1 MLHNTRGI
9 VLRSVKYG
17 DSSLITTLFT
27 EKQGVQTYIV
37 QGARSTKTKSN
48 KAAML
53 QPGTLLELVVYHK
66 PQTNL
71 QRIKEMQYAYIY
83 TALQEEVLKNSI
95 TLFSTEVLLRLL
107 PEHAEM
113 PELFDFSFHY
123 FQQLDKE
130 PVNTIANFP
139 VYFVIQC
146 SKLLGYEIHG
156 EFCDR
161 TPYLNMQDGAF
172 TDHMPIAGPY
182 ANDDEACALSLL
194 LQVNTTH
201 ALAGIR
207 LNADIRNGILDWLL
221 EFLRQHTQH
230 FSTIKSLDVLRAIL
244 H

>member
-27 EKQGVQTYIV
+27 EKQGVQTYMV
-37 QGARSTKTKSN
+37 QGVRSTKTKNN

-53 QPGTLLELVVYHK
+53 QPATLLELVVYHK

-71 QRIKEMQYAYIY
+71 QRIKEFQYAHIY
-83 TALQEEVLKNSI
+83 TAMQEEVLKNSI
-95 TLFSTEVLLRLL
+95 ALFSAEVLLRLL
-107 PEHAEM
+107 PEHAQM
-113 PELFDFSFHY
+113 PELFDFSFDY
-123 FQQLDKE
+123 FQQLDCA

-139 VYFVIQC
+139 IYFVIQC
-146 SKLLGYEIHG
+146 NKLLGYEIHG
-156 EFCDR
+156 EFCSR
-161 TPYLNMQDGAF
+161 TPYLNMQDGAY
-172 TDHMPIAGPY
+172 TEHIPITGPY
-182 ANDDEACALSLL
+182 ASDDEARALSLL
-194 LQVNTTH
+194 LQADGIN
-201 ALAGIR
+201 ALSGIR

-230 FSTIKSLDVLRAIL
+230 FSSIKSLDVLRAIL